1 MNKKIS
7 ISTGIRNKLTYVIVQ
22 ICKIMP
28 SFSIINT
35 TLLYYTLLVWYCS
48 NFNILDPGV
57 STISTGREIYLR
69 NSTAIIPVRFS
80 FTNFSINI
88 KVALQS
94 NCIHCA
100 WNSHKYHFSNILYF
114 KEMYL
119 RYSLPSWALSTLFRS
134 FCIL

>member
-1 MNKKIS
+1 M
-7 ISTGIRNKLTYVIVQ
+7 TYVIVQ

-35 TLLYYTLLVWYCS
+35 TLLYYILLVLYCP
-48 NFNILDPGV
+48 NFNILELGV
-57 STISTGREIYLR
+57 STSSTGREIYLR

-80 FTNFSINI
+80 FTNFIINI
-88 KVALQS
+88 KVADALQS

-100 WNSHKYHFSNILYF
+100 WNSHKYHYSNILYC